1 MSPFSNEQESYRIAG
16 QALASAQMFE
26 TMFVIAAKLAIQQQN
41 AATLEDIV
49 PLSTAKSF
57 KQPIKAVLQQLGK
70 AKSIVPT
77 LEDRIATLIEER
89 HRLVHRAH
97 MEFGW
102 PTFSS
107 ETARTTFSDLCD
119 FVTSES
125 IELAIQL
132 HTLISEWLGK
142 FPEMADTV
150 KRQERAFGVT
160 TKQIN
165 NAAALIRGV

>member
-1 MSPFSNEQESYRIAG
+1 MSSLSIEQESYRIAG

-41 AATLEDIV
+41 AVTLEDIV

-57 KQPIKAVLQQLGK
+57 KQPIKAVLQELGK
-70 AKSIVPT
+70 AQSIAAT
-77 LEDRIATLIEER
+77 LEDRIAILIEER

-102 PTFSS
+102 PGFSTEMARVTFS
-107 ETARTTFSDLCD
+107 ELCD
-119 FVTSES
+119 FVTRES
-125 IELAIQL
+125 IELAIQF
-132 HTLISEWLGK
+132 HTFILEWLRK

-150 KRQERAFGVT
+150 RRQELAFGVT
-160 TKQIN
+160 SDQIKD
-165 NAAALIRGV
+165 AAALIRGA